1 MSIELAPTI
10 SGAPARSWKPYPA
23 YKDSGVEWLGKV
35 PEHWEIIRLKHL
47 AGNDINVV
55 QTGPFGAQLHAS
67 DYVDNGVPLILIR
80 NVNNLKIDDSDI
92 PKISEKKAES
102 LSSYRLEIDD
112 IVFSRVGSI
121 GRIAIVTEREK
132 GWLISGQM
140 LRIRIENPNLK
151 NDFALYVFSSEVISE
166 FVSYKSVGSTRDS
179 INTEILRN
187 VPVLI
192 PPIPEQFFITRY
204 LDDRTQ
210 KIDSHIEKKQKLI
223 DLLKEERTAV
233 INQAVTKGLDPR
245 APMRD
250 SGVEWLGEIP
260 KHWKIK
266 KGKYLFKILNG
277 FAPEQV
283 EFTENENNCY
293 FRVDDLN
300 NDKNGLYLNSS
311 KAKILAEDS
320 VFYEKGIILFPKRG
334 AAISTN
340 KLKITFTK
348 CLFDTNLMGLLIYKE
363 LVVPE
368 FIAYYL
374 LSRKLDDIADTSTIP
389 QINNKHMEPLII
401 NVPPLKEQTE
411 IIKFIESESAK
422 IDSAVSIIEKEIV
435 LLQEYRTALISE
447 VVTGKID
454 VREAI

>member
-1 MSIELAPTI
+1 MSSEP
-10 SGAPARSWKPYPA
+10 GAPARGWKPYPA

-192 PPIPEQFFITRY
+192 PPIHEQFFITRY
-204 LDDRTQ
+204 LDDRTR
-210 KIDSHIEKKQKLI
+210 KIDSLIEMKQKLI
-223 DLLKEERTAV
+223 ELLKEERAAV
-233 INQAVTKGLDPR
+233 INKAITKGLDPR

-250 SGVEWLGEIP
+250 SGVEWLGEVP
-260 KHWKIK
+260 EKWEVKRL
-266 KGKYLFKILNG
+266 KYLVTLVNEKSNSDSLDIKIALENIESYTGKLVNLDSETIFEGEARSFMRGDVLFNKLRPYLAKVHNAKTNG
-277 FAPEQV
+277 VCVGELLV
-283 EFTENENNCY
+283 
-293 FRVDDLN
+293 FRPSKSLISDF
-300 NDKNGLYLNSS
+300 LYYRVLSEGFIKEVNSS
-311 KAKILAEDS
+311 TYGAKMPRAS
-320 VFYEKGIILFPKRG
+320 W
-334 AAISTN
+334 
-340 KLKITFTK
+340 
-348 CLFDTNLMGLLIYKE
+348 
-363 LVVPE
+363 E
-368 FIAYYL
+368 FIGNMH
-374 LSRKLDDIADTSTIP
+374 IP
-389 QINNKHMEPLII
+389 FPAVEEQREII
-401 NVPPLKEQTE
+401 N
-411 IIKFIESESAK
+411 FIESEYAG
-422 IDSAVSIIEKEIV
+422 IYRVVSKIEKEIA
-435 LLQEYRTALISE
+435 LMQEYRTALISE

-454 VREAI
+454 VRQMKNSSP